1 MNELSLPPS
10 TEAAI
15 RRVEELGEALK
26 ANFPEYVFPVEHS
39 LHGGMYARTIRMP
52 AGTAAVGTLI
62 RVPTLLIV
70 SGHVRINSGDRV
82 YELEGYHVLEGEI
95 NRKQMAWALEDT
107 EITMIFVTKAKTV
120 DEAEREFTVEFEQL
134 QNRKKEISA

>member
-1 MNELSLPPS
+1 MNELSLPTS

-26 ANFPEYVFPVEHS
+26 QNFPEYVFPVEHS

-70 SGHVRINSGDRV
+70 AGTCA
-82 YELEGYHVLEGEI
+82 LTQEI
-95 NRKQMAWALEDT
+95 ASTSLRAT
-107 EITMIFVTKAKTV
+107 T
-120 DEAEREFTVEFEQL
+120 
-134 QNRKKEISA
+134 S

>member
-1 MNELSLPPS
+1 
-10 TEAAI
+10 
-15 RRVEELGEALK
+15 
-26 ANFPEYVFPVEHS
+26 
-39 LHGGMYARTIRMP
+39 MYARTIRMP

-70 SGHVRINSGDRV
+70 SGTCALTR
-82 YELEGYHVLEGEI
+82 EI
-95 NRKQMAWALEDT
+95 ASTNFRAITSWRARSTGKQMAWALEDT
-107 EITMIFVTKAKTV
+107 EITMIFATQAKTV

>member
-1 MNELSLPPS
+1 MNELSLPTS

-26 ANFPEYVFPVEHS
+26 QNFPEYVFPV
-39 LHGGMYARTIRMP
+39 
-52 AGTAAVGTLI
+52 TAAVGTLI

-82 YELEGYHVLEGEI
+82 YELCGYHVLEGEI

-107 EITMIFVTKAKTV
+107 EITMIFATKAKTV